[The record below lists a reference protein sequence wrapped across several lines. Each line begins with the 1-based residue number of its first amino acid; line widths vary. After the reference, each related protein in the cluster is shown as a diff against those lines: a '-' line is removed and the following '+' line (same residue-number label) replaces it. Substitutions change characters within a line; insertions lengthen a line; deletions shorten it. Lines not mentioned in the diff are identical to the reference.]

1 MMPKPS
7 STTVSVQRHD
17 PRLTLYAAIH
27 TLNSL
32 RARVETACE
41 DDDANELTYVIDG
54 IAMLLEKADAE
65 YEDQRVA
72 NSRLGGMPSDSEI
85 PKLAKAG

>member
-1 MMPKPS
+1 M
-7 STTVSVQRHD
+7 
-17 PRLTLYAAIH
+17 
-27 TLNSL
+27 
-32 RARVETACE
+32 
-41 DDDANELTYVIDG
+41 IDG